1 MNTEFGQT
9 YLYNDQLINGYYI
22 RNFFHSHPTNAKPSD
37 KDKSAFETIINNQ
50 SKRGW
55 LPPITGIYYVGSQ
68 EDKKNKYFYYENE

>member
-1 MNTEFGQT
+1 MFELT
-9 YLYNDQLINGYYI
+9 LISWTGLTI
-22 RNFFHSHPTNAKPSD
+22 CHSHPTNAKPSD